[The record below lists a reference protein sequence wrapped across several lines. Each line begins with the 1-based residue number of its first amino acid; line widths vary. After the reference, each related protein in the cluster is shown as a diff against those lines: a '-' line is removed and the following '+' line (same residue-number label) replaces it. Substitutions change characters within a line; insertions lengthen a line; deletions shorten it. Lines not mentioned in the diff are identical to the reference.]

1 MFYLVAG
8 ATVVVVVAIAAGAT
22 VSTTAPTSVAIV
34 VSAAT
39 AVSAAT
45 STTGAFVVIL
55 DHKAFAQA
63 GCGIFQPINI
73 PTNKTIS
80 DVWENK
86 PLLKKLIIVSI
97 IEPHIEYKEKYLV
110 SNIYG

>member
-22 VSTTAPTSVAIV
+22 VSTTAPTSVAMV

-45 STTGAFVVIL
+45 STTGAFVVIF

-80 DVWENK
+80 VVWENK

-97 IEPHIEYKEKYLV
+97 IEPHIEYKGKSLA